1 VAKQALGK
9 GLDALFN
16 TGTQDIGNS
25 FSKEEIAMI
34 PIGKIDRNPEQPR
47 KSINDE
53 EIENLSQSIKEKGVL
68 QPILVVKR
76 DDRYMI
82 VAGERRYLAS
92 SKAGLQEIPCLIRE
106 LSENEI
112 LEIALI
118 ENIQRE
124 DLNPVEEAFAFKS
137 IIEKTQITQ
146 EDLSKKIG
154 KSRVYITNS
163 MRLLNLTFKEREKI
177 ISGKIS
183 KGHAIALLQIPEEY
197 NRETIIRD
205 IEEKGLSVRET
216 EELARKVGK
225 NKEKQVKELTR
236 HDLDN
241 KLFIQNIEE
250 KLMYKFNT
258 KVKIQGNLK
267 KGKII
272 IEYNSKDD
280 LDKIMNHTN

>member
-1 VAKQALGK
+1 MAKQALGK